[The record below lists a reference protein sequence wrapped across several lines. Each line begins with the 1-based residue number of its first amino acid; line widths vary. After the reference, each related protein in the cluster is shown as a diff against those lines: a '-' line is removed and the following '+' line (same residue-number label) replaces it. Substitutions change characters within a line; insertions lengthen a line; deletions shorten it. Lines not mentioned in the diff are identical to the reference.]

1 MGVGRG
7 GYGDTTAGRPEK
19 TKILTRLETVKR
31 ERVYLGGESVC
42 MGTDWGGVRER
53 ATCFGDIF

>member
-1 MGVGRG
+1 MDMG
-7 GYGDTTAGRPEK
+7 TPAGRPEK

>member
-1 MGVGRG
+1 MG
-7 GYGDTTAGRPEK
+7 TPAGRPEK

-31 ERVYLGGESVC
+31 ESLLGGESVC